1 MAGKHI
7 YYMTQRPPMPG
18 AMPIYGLIDVEE
30 FKYGKSYVAPIGMT
44 AWAKLTYNR
53 KLKVQEIND
62 YELTPEYYNVR
73 LTREQIIRLMSHL
86 EGNELLDED
95 AEAIHN
101 AILDGEAD

>member
-1 MAGKHI
+1 MTEKHI

-30 FKYGKSYVAPIGMT
+30 YNRKSFVAQINAS

-53 KLKVQEIND
+53 KLKVQEISD
-62 YELTPEYYNVR
+62 YELMPESYTVR
-73 LTREQIIRLMSHL
+73 MTRVQMIRLMSHL

>member
-1 MAGKHI
+1 MAEKHI

-18 AMPIYGLIDVEE
+18 AMPIYGLIDIQE
-30 FKYGKSYVAPIGMT
+30 YNGKSFVASINLP

-53 KLKVQEIND
+53 KLKCGEISD
-62 YELTPEYYNVR
+62 YELMPESYTVR
-73 LTREQIIRLMSHL
+73 LTRVQIEHLVSHL